1 MSTPFTNTTLELPD
15 LPVNK
20 YCRFVKRT
28 HIATTYVIKIRDFF
42 QYESSATLKDLD
54 TFPNIFNVNPNA
66 KNQRKRKKNKPKKKE
81 NKENGNNNNNNEQ
94 NEQNHN
100 NEINNVNNN
109 TLKAI
114 DKIAG
119 DDAYPPSP
127 APSKSPPR
135 VNERSAE
142 KITLRVYTHNV
153 NGLRDETKLE
163 FIPRIMKKK
172 TSMHI

>member
-1 MSTPFTNTTLELPD
+1 
-15 LPVNK
+15 
-20 YCRFVKRT
+20 
-28 HIATTYVIKIRDFF
+28 
-42 QYESSATLKDLD
+42 
-54 TFPNIFNVNPNA
+54 
-66 KNQRKRKKNKPKKKE
+66 
-81 NKENGNNNNNNEQ
+81 
-94 NEQNHN
+94 
-100 NEINNVNNN
+100 VNNN

-127 APSKSPPR
+127 APSVSPR
-135 VNERSAE
+135 VNECSAN